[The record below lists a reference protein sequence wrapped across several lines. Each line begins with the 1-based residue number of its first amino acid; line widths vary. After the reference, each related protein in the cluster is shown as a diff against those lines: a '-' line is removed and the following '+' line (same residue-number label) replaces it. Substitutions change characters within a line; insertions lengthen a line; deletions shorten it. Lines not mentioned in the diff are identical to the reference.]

1 MRLAIMVASSVL
13 PEPGIPLM
21 AINRRVSLGVD
32 WNLSG
37 ESWLV
42 FCGDDGVL
50 IAEHCC
56 PPSSG
61 EKIDDL
67 LQILSTSRLTWSSI
81 IGVCIIYRGK

>member
-37 ESWLV
+37 ETWLD
-42 FCGDDGVL
+42 FAGVM
-50 IAEHCC
+50 EC
-56 PPSSG
+56 
-61 EKIDDL
+61 
-67 LQILSTSRLTWSSI
+67 
-81 IGVCIIYRGK
+81 